1 MTVPPRAFRVIQNPL
16 VAAVAAFAIVAGA
29 GGAPTGAA
37 AGETT
42 THALSAWATPKL
54 PADFT
59 HLPYVNPNAPKGGA
73 ITIEASGSFDSFNP
87 FILKGLAAQGIG
99 QVYETLMTGSSD
111 ELTTDYGLLAESAT
125 LPDKGG
131 WVLFTL
137 REGAVFH
144 DGHPVT
150 AEDVAWTFETLME
163 KGHPQYKA
171 YWHDVAKAEA
181 LDDRRVKFTFRDGAV
196 NKELPLIVGQIPVLP
211 KHWWEGKDF
220 AAGGLEPPLGS
231 GPYRIASFEAGRSII
246 YERVTDYW
254 GETVP
259 VNVGKNNFDRINIEY
274 FRDRDVATEAFKAG
288 TFDFRAENS
297 AKRWATQYTFP
308 AADAGQVTVETLP
321 DESPTRF
328 QSFFMNSRRPVFQDR
343 KVREALAYSF
353 DFEWT
358 NRTVMYDAYKRLR
371 STFQNSEFMP
381 TGAPEGRELEILEG
395 FRGQLPPEVFGDVY
409 TPPKT
414 DGSGNNRRQLR
425 TALKLFKE
433 AGWTVQDGKLRNADG
448 EAMTFELLLVQSTL
462 EALALPMQKNL
473 ERLGVEMKLRIVD
486 TSQYINRIRAFDY
499 DMIVIGLPAI
509 ITPGN
514 EQRESWHSAKA
525 AEQGSRNYAGAEDP
539 VLDKLVEM
547 VIAAPDYD
555 ELVARAK
562 ALDRVVMWGH
572 YVIPQLYN
580 DTFRIAY
587 WNRFGRPDRL
597 PRYATGFPSTWWI
610 DPDKDAAV
618 TTWRKTRKN

>member
-1 MTVPPRAFRVIQNPL
+1 MTLPRRAARPARRSI
-16 VAAVAAFAIVAGA
+16 AAVLAVLGSV
-29 GGAPTGAA
+29 GLSTSVM

-42 THALSAWATPKL
+42 SHALSAWGEAEL
-54 PADFT
+54 PADFA

-73 ITIEASGSFDSFNP
+73 ITIEASGSYDSFNP
-87 FILKGLAAQGIG
+87 FILKGLPGQGLGRI
-99 QVYETLMTGSSD
+99 YETLMTGSSD
-111 ELTTDYGLLAESAT
+111 ELTTDYGLLAETAT
-125 LPDKGG
+125 VPDDGT

-137 REGAVFH
+137 REGAKFH
-144 DGHPVT
+144 DGEPVT
-150 AEDVAWTFETLME
+150 AEDVAWTFNTLME

-171 YWHDVAKAEA
+171 YWHDVAKVEVV
-181 LDDRRVKFTFRDGAV
+181 DPRRAKFTFREGAV
-196 NKELPLIVGQIPVLP
+196 NKELPLIVGQLPVLP

-220 AAGGLEPPLGS
+220 AAGGLEVPMGS
-231 GPYRIASFEAGRSII
+231 GPYRIASFEAGRSIV
-246 YERVTDYW
+246 YERVADYW
-254 GETVP
+254 GAEVP
-259 VNVGKNNFDRINIEY
+259 VNVGKHNIDRISIEY

-297 AKRWATQYTFP
+297 AKRWATQYSFP
-308 AADAGQVTVETLP
+308 ASEAGQVTVETLP

-328 QSFFMNSRRPVFQDR
+328 QSFFMNTRRPAFEDR
-343 KVREALAYSF
+343 KVREALAYAF

-381 TGAPEGRELEILEG
+381 TGKPEGRELEILET
-395 FRGQLPPEVFGDVY
+395 FRDQLPPEVFGEVY

-414 DGSGNNRRQLR
+414 DGSGNNRRELR
-425 TALKLFKE
+425 TALKLLKE
-433 AGWTVQDGKLRNADG
+433 AGWTVQDGKLRNAEG
-448 EAMTFELLLVQSTL
+448 EALSFELLLVQSTM

-473 ERLGVEMKLRIVD
+473 ERLGIEMTLRVVD
-486 TSQYINRIRAFDY
+486 TSQYINRIRAFDF
-499 DMIVIGLPAI
+499 DLIVIGLPAI

-514 EQRESWHSAKA
+514 EQRESWHSDKA
-525 AEQGSRNYAGAEDP
+525 EEQGSRNYAGVQDP
-539 VLDKLVEM
+539 VVDALVEM
-547 VIAAPDYD
+547 VIAAPTYD
-555 ELVARAK
+555 ELVSRAK

-580 DTFRIAY
+580 DSFRIAY

-597 PRYATGFPSTWWI
+597 PRYATGFPSSWWI

-618 TTWRKTRKN
+618 TAWRKTRKN